1 MRLRNEFRANK
12 AVRHSGAVPGVFF
25 GLSIKICGSSAQIM
39 IQLSCLISASILIV
53 VEGSIMLKN
62 RISKDIKIK
71 CLEGDTTQE
80 KLAEAVGT
88 SAPYVSRL
96 INNQEKIVNKTYIAM
111 LENLGYD
118 IELHY
123 VKREG

>member
-1 MRLRNEFRANK
+1 MA
-12 AVRHSGAVPGVFF
+12 
-25 GLSIKICGSSAQIM
+25 
-39 IQLSCLISASILIV
+39 
-53 VEGSIMLKN
+53 VEGSVMLKN

-123 VKREG
+123 IKREG

>member
-1 MRLRNEFRANK
+1 
-12 AVRHSGAVPGVFF
+12 
-25 GLSIKICGSSAQIM
+25 
-39 IQLSCLISASILIV
+39 
-53 VEGSIMLKN
+53 MLKN